1 MLAFWLTC
9 ALCVNPFE
17 GNILIPGNWEDNI
30 QEYGMPNCAISVKKN
45 AGGATSDGPYSCIV
59 CEEGFH
65 LVLTG
70 DNGYEKYICES
81 ENSDLLES
89 PSVCPECPACPT
101 FPPAP
106 TCPPIPTC
114 APIPECPTCAPIPEC
129 PTCAPIP
136 ECPTCPECDCGI
148 NQTIGSGF
156 VELVSTSINSFETMD
171 FNQISDLFS
180 TSPII
185 PEQPITKK
193 DITTPLLIAIG
204 ILCFCLIVSDGFLIY
219 FILKR
224 NKIRNDTETEIEP
237 SFNLSPS
244 SDTESSKIAPPTT
257 NFTADPF
264 ELEIE

>member
-9 ALCVNPFE
+9 ALCVNPYE
-17 GNILIPGNWEDNI
+17 GIIIVPGNWEDNI
-30 QEYGMPNCAISVKKN
+30 QEYGIPNCAISVKKN
-45 AGGATSDGPYSCIV
+45 AGGPTSEGPYSCIV

-70 DNGYEKYICES
+70 DTGYEKYICES

-89 PSVCPECPACPT
+89 PLVCPECPACPT

-224 NKIRNDTETEIEP
+224 NKIRNDT
-237 SFNLSPS
+237 
-244 SDTESSKIAPPTT
+244 PTT